1 MCLSTI
7 ISTENNQRK
16 EIAKNVAA
24 VRVDGG
30 KITVTDIMGVK
41 TVIDGEIDRIDLM
54 ENFIFLKI
62 KQLKNKKEI

>member
-16 EIAKNVAA
+16 EIARNVAA
-24 VRVDGG
+24 VRVDGN

-54 ENFIFLKI
+54 ENFIFLK
-62 KQLKNKKEI
+62 NKKEI

>member
-54 ENFIFLKI
+54 ENFIFLK
-62 KQLKNKKEI
+62 NKTA

>member
-7 ISTENNQRK
+7 ISMENNQRK
-16 EIAKNVAA
+16 EIARNVAA
-24 VRVDGG
+24 VRVDGN

-54 ENFIFLKI
+54 ENFIFLK
-62 KQLKNKKEI
+62 NKTA

>member
-16 EIAKNVAA
+16 EIARNVAA
-24 VRVDGG
+24 VRVDGN

-54 ENFIFLKI
+54 ENFIFLK
-62 KQLKNKKEI
+62 NKTA

>member
-16 EIAKNVAA
+16 EIARNVAA
-24 VRVDGG
+24 VKVDGN

-54 ENFIFLKI
+54 ENFIFLK
-62 KQLKNKKEI
+62 NKTA

>member
-24 VRVDGG
+24 VRVNGN

-54 ENFIFLKI
+54 ENFIFLK
-62 KQLKNKKEI
+62 NKTA

>member
-24 VRVDGG
+24 VRVDGN

-54 ENFIFLKI
+54 ENFIFLK
-62 KQLKNKKEI
+62 NKTA

>member
-16 EIAKNVAA
+16 EIARNVAA
-24 VRVDGG
+24 VRVDGN

-54 ENFIFLKI
+54 ENFIF
-62 KQLKNKKEI
+62 

>member
-7 ISTENNQRK
+7 ISTENNQRR

-24 VRVDGG
+24 VRVDGN

-54 ENFIFLKI
+54 ENFIFLK
-62 KQLKNKKEI
+62 NKTA

>member
-7 ISTENNQRK
+7 ICTENNQRK

-24 VRVDGG
+24 VRVDGN

-54 ENFIFLKI
+54 ENFIFLK
-62 KQLKNKKEI
+62 NKTA

>member
-24 VRVDGG
+24 VRVDGN

-41 TVIDGEIDRIDLM
+41 TVIDGEIDCIDLM
-54 ENFIFLKI
+54 ENFIFLK
-62 KQLKNKKEI
+62 NKTA